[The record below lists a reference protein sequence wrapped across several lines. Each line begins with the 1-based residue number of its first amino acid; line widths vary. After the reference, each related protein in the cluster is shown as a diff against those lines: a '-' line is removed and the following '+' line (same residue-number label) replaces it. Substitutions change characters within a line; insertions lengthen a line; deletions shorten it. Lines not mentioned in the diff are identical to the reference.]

1 VTLVRIIYDDPLIR
15 ELLRI
20 FVASDDAFYYRE
32 PHEIGRGLIL
42 LDAARVYMIPE
53 LRRDSPGSKIIAV
66 TNQPEYSY
74 LNSAHE
80 FGADSF
86 WYIAADGESLLSVMN
101 QTLGGASVYPET
113 TPLCPLGSTD
123 SSRLTKREMDVLKAL
138 AAGDTDAQIAE
149 NLFISVRTVK
159 THIQNMR
166 EKTGFRNRTELAVQ
180 ARASGLVIP
189 ETEVLPPEK

>member
-1 VTLVRIIYDDPLIR
+1 MTLVRIIYDDPLIF

-20 FVASDDAFYYRE
+20 FVASDEAYHYAQ
-32 PHEIGRGLIL
+32 PYEIGRGLIL
-42 LDAARVYMIPE
+42 LDAARVRMIPE

-74 LNSAHE
+74 LNSARE

-86 WYIAADGESLLSVMN
+86 WYIAADRAGLLSVMD
-101 QTLGGASVYPET
+101 QTLAGASVYPEG
-113 TPLCPLGSTD
+113 TPLCFLGSTD
-123 SSRLTKREMDVLKAL
+123 SARLTKRELDVLKAL

-189 ETEVLPPEK
+189 GSEAHAPGK